1 MKRTLCLLLALLLA
15 VVCCACGSDGDNAA
29 DSEQLTYYYTK
40 EYKDDTVEKIQRYN
54 RWCTSHSTED
64 MKIKLIEFDNF
75 ETMSQRLNIEVMAG
89 AGPDLF
95 SNNMDL
101 PFEHLMKTGAFYDL
115 NELIES
121 DTASDKIDLSA
132 YNQTVMDAGLYEGK
146 RYFLPLFY
154 RVYTLVGEKET
165 LQKFH
170 MPTEQGYHL
179 TFDNMDEVFADYLQ
193 DPKGYDFMSGD
204 ERSGAVNANT
214 VILRLINSQVDFENQ
229 SVSFDEGFK
238 EKLELMSR
246 LREHSEI
253 SAAEEP
259 AVSDSKEQDP
269 CLFNPLHSFSNPIYM
284 EFMMSLPDDI
294 QIDERAKDPVLYSCF
309 EKDENTYSAGI
320 VDAIFVRSNIKKEK
334 RDKALAFLKYLLG
347 DHVQNLYTGTGEEYS
362 YGGSIDYL
370 PVLNSAYENCIR
382 DAKNIG
388 ALFDMYGISI
398 KPKEELS
405 PVTQALIDHIEKID
419 SVELYFDLYNAS
431 YDKNV
436 AVPILQDYWDGKTNI
451 DKCADNLSSATKIYI
466 WE

>member
-1 MKRTLCLLLALLLA
+1 MKKTLCLLLALLLA
-15 VVCCACGSDGDNAA
+15 VVCCACGGEDDPAA
-29 DSEQLTYYYTK
+29 DGEQLTYYYTK
-40 EYKDDTVEKIQRYN
+40 EYQDDTVEKIQRYN
-54 RWCTSHSTED
+54 RWCGSHSTED

-89 AGPDLF
+89 EGPDLF

-115 NELIES
+115 NELIEN
-121 DTASDKIDLSA
+121 DTAEDKIDLSA
-132 YNQTVMDAGLYEGK
+132 YNQTVMDAGVYDGK

-165 LQKFH
+165 LEKFN

-179 TFDNMDEVFADYLQ
+179 TFDNMDAVFADYLQ
-193 DPKGYDFMSGD
+193 DPQGYDYMSGD

-214 VILRLINSQVDFENQ
+214 VILRLINSQVDFDSQ

-238 EKLELMSR
+238 DKLELMSR
-246 LREHSEI
+246 LREHTAI
-253 SAAEEP
+253 SAEDTPKVSQSEEQ
-259 AVSDSKEQDP
+259 AP
-269 CLFNPLHSFSNPIYM
+269 CLFNPLHSFSNPIYL

-294 QIDERAKDPVLYSCF
+294 GIDRRAKDPVLYSCF
-309 EKDENTYSAGI
+309 EKDETTYSAGI
-320 VDAIFVRSNIKKEK
+320 VDAIFVRSNIKEEK
-334 RDKALAFLKYLLG
+334 REKALAFLKYLLG

-370 PVLNSAYENCIR
+370 PVLNSAYDNCIR
-382 DAKNIG
+382 DAQNIG
-388 ALFDMYGISI
+388 DLFEMYDIEIAEKDG
-398 KPKEELS
+398 LS
-405 PVTQALIDHIEKID
+405 PVTQALIDHIEKIN

-436 AVPILQDYWDGKTNI
+436 AVPILQDYWDGKTTIN
-451 DKCADNLSSATKIYI
+451 KCADNLSSATKIYI